1 MIKGLAKIIL
11 VASLALA
18 GCAESHGEK
27 KAESTFGGDS
37 YVKSSVFGLV
47 LSSKVQNNQ
56 VVNEPYVGPDYDADN
71 KAYVHLIGT
80 NFETETLSGNYYM
93 QGIPVGLYQI
103 EAQPDKIS
111 YEIHPYASQVVY
123 ISQIP
128 TEAPDLRLIT
138 EPIITGKV
146 RNSFG
151 NPVSGLVI
159 SLNSASSSVCFD
171 DLLYSAATSSDG
183 SYAFLRSKYGHGDLD
198 YFCFR
203 SNGHAL
209 KFARNNDEKKFIPFQ
224 YDIVNED
231 LIME

>member
-1 MIKGLAKIIL
+1 MMKGLAKVIL
-11 VASLALA
+11 AASLALA
-18 GCAESHGEK
+18 GCAEPQSEK
-27 KAESTFGGDS
+27 KVESTLGGES
-37 YVKSSVFGLV
+37 YVKSSIFGLV
-47 LSSKVQNNQ
+47 LSSNVQNNQ
-56 VVNEPYVGPDYDADN
+56 VVDEPYVGPDYDMDN

-93 QGIPVGLYQI
+93 QEIPVGLYQV
-103 EAQPDKIS
+103 ETQPDKIP
-111 YEIHPYASQVVY
+111 YGIHPYASQVVY

-128 TEAPDLRLIT
+128 TQAPDLRLIT

-151 NPVSGLVI
+151 SPVAGLVI
-159 SLNSASSSVCFD
+159 SLNPANSSICFD
-171 DLLYSAATSSDG
+171 DPLYSTATSSNG

-203 SNGHAL
+203 SNAHVL
-209 KFARNNDEKKFIPFQ
+209 RFARNNNERRFIPFQ